1 MESAMLQDITQFIY
15 REARLLDDR
24 RFDDWLGL
32 FDDDGL
38 YIVPLV
44 DQAQPGRQA
53 AIVNDDRMAREERV
67 YHLVNHWFPAQ
78 QPPSRTLHF
87 VSNVVADER
96 GGLWSVSSSQL
107 IHEIRG
113 GDWTQVGL
121 GEKNAIAARVD
132 YLLRRAD
139 GGFRIHEKRV
149 HLLDRAG
156 WQGNLAFIY

>member
-24 RFDDWLGL
+24 RFDEWLAL
-32 FDDDGL
+32 FDDDGI
-38 YIVPLV
+38 YIVPLT
-44 DQAQPGRQA
+44 DEGQPGRQA
-53 AIVNDDRMAREERV
+53 AIVNDDKTAREERV

-78 QPPSRTLHF
+78 QPPSNTLHF
-87 VSNVVADER
+87 VSNVVADEG
-96 GGLWSVSSSQL
+96 GGLWRVSSSQL
-107 IHEIRG
+107 IHETRG
-113 GDWTQVGL
+113 GDWTQAGL
-121 GEKNAIAARVD
+121 GEKNAIVARVD
-132 YLLRRAD
+132 HLLRRVD